1 MKSRDVLAKIYDLVK
16 VDEFLKFYGEIRG
29 MLDKDTD
36 LIVDA
41 ERVSLDKLKKDIVQ
55 ELKSLGVEEEKVS
68 LEL

>member
-1 MKSRDVLAKIYDLVK
+1 MAKIYDLVK
-16 VDEFLKFYGEIRG
+16 VDEFLKFYAEIRS

-41 ERVSLDKLKKDIVQ
+41 ERVSLDKLKKDTVQ
-55 ELKSLGVEEEKVS
+55 ELKGLGVEDQKVS